1 MEANAIAKFI
11 HMSPRKVLLVASLVR
26 DLSIVEARKQL
37 AFSKKAAAK
46 PVLKVVNSAV
56 ANAGENVDLEN
67 TYVIEI
73 FVDEGPTIK
82 RHMPRAH
89 GRSAAIRKR
98 TSHISVKIG
107 DKEEKI
113 VTQEK

>member
-11 HMSPRKVLLVASLVR
+11 HMSPRKIRLVADLVR
-26 DLSIVEARKQL
+26 DLSVVQARKQL

-46 PVLKVVNSAV
+46 PVLKVVNSAI
-56 ANAGENVDLEN
+56 ANAGDSVDLEN
-67 TYVIEI
+67 VFVKEI

-82 RHMPRAH
+82 RYMPRAH
-89 GRSAAIRKR
+89 GRSAPIRKR
-98 TSHISVKIG
+98 TSHISVTIG
-107 DKEEKI
+107 DKEEKT